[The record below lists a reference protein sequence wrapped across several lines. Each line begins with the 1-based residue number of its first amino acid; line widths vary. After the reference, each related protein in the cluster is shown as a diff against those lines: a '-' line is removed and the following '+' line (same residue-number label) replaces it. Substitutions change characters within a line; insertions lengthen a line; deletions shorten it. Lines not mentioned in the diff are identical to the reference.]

1 MVAPTN
7 VRFPESVDKGL
18 AAYARQAGAKK
29 STVVV
34 SAVREWLRMQAHS
47 GVVFVA
53 TMGGDRRAALSAGPQ
68 VWTVAEA
75 WLQHDKDERSAA
87 VVAEALGLEA
97 ADVEN
102 ALAYW
107 ADFPD
112 EIDDLISRHRASQDE
127 ALAAWERRRVPTAE
141 MAQGLRLRRQ
151 PAHLRRQDPRN
162 RHRLLP
168 ARAHPGTAGRRQL
181 GAMCCSQA
189 SAGLSGRIRTWP
201 CS

>member
-7 VRFPESVDKGL
+7 VRFPDSVDKGL
-18 AAYARQAGAKK
+18 ADYARRAGSKK

-34 SAVREWLRMQAHS
+34 SAVREWLRMQAHP

-53 TMGGDRRAALSAGPQ
+53 AIGGERRAALSAGPQ

-75 WLQHDKDERSAA
+75 WLQQDKDGRTAA
-87 VVAEALGLEA
+87 VVADALGLA
-97 ADVEN
+97 TADVEN

-127 ALAAWERRRVPTAE
+127 ALAAWERRRALDD
-141 MAQGLRLRRQ
+141 A
-151 PAHLRRQDPRN
+151 
-162 RHRLLP
+162 
-168 ARAHPGTAGRRQL
+168 
-181 GAMCCSQA
+181 
-189 SAGLSGRIRTWP
+189 
-201 CS
+201 